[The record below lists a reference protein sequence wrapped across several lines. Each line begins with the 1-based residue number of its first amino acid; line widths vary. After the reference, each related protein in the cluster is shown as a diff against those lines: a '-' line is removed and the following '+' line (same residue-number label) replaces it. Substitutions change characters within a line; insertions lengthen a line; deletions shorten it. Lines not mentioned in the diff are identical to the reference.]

1 MKNGI
6 MGSIDF
12 GVYPGKCLFVYG
24 YTYKQM
30 IKELKK
36 QKCHELIA
44 GIEGEKDFINESDY
58 CAMHR
63 QAGGSHLYYIFI
75 NRKFK
80 FIDEHY
86 ATLAHEC
93 LHICQF
99 YLPRILDRNRE
110 HEAEAYL
117 HTHLMLQCLKLL
129 RKSVK

>member
-1 MKNGI
+1 MS
-6 MGSIDF
+6 SIDF

-24 YTYKQM
+24 YKYKQI

-36 QKCHELIA
+36 QDCHELIA
-44 GIEGEKDFINESDY
+44 AIKGEKEFIDNTDY
-58 CAMHR
+58 CAMR
-63 QAGGSHLYYIFI
+63 RIAGKSDLYYIVI

-80 FIDEHY
+80 FTDQHY

-99 YLPRILDRNRE
+99 YLPKILDRNRE

-117 HTHLMLQCLKLL
+117 HTHLMLQCLNLL
-129 RKSVK
+129 RKIK

>member
-1 MKNGI
+1 MKKGI
-6 MGSIDF
+6 MTSIDF

-24 YTYKQM
+24 YSYKQM

-36 QKCHELIA
+36 QKCKELVA
-44 GIEGEKDFINESDY
+44 GIADEKAFINSAEY
-58 CAMHR
+58 CALHR
-63 QAGGSHLYYIFI
+63 KVGGSHLYYIII

-80 FIDEHY
+80 FTDEHY
-86 ATLAHEC
+86 ATIAHEC

-117 HTHLMLQCLKLL
+117 HTHLMVQCLKNI
-129 RKSVK
+129 RKAER